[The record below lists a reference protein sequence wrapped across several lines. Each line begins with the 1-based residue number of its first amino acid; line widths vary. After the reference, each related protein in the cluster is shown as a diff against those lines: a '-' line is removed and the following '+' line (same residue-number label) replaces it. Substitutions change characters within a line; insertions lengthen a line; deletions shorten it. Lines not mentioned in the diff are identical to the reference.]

1 MAIQELKLSEVQ
13 LIDEAQP
20 RERIDLDVI
29 GEYAEVLKAGGT
41 LPPIVV
47 FGSIVADGFHRHLAH
62 QSAGRKTISAIVNR
76 GGLREAILYSC
87 SANAIHGLRRTNADK
102 RRAVLKL
109 LRDPVWREWS
119 DRKLARVAAVSP
131 PFVSE
136 MRATVG
142 RASQITERL
151 VERGESVFW
160 QKVRLRPTHP
170 KRKVRKDETRKGPT
184 TSKDPTTGTG
194 ANLDPNVKRILSAIA
209 LLARSDVTKFLSALA
224 RPQREGLV
232 HDIFRARKFLNAL

>member
-13 LIDEAQP
+13 LSDEAQP

-47 FGSIVADGFHRHLAH
+47 FGSIVADGFHRHMAH

-119 DRKLARVAAVSP
+119 DRKFARMAAVSN

-151 VERGESVFW
+151 VERGESVYR

-170 KRKVRKDETRKGPT
+170 KRKMREHETSKET
-184 TSKDPTTGTG
+184 TSKDPTPGTG
-194 ANLDPNVKRILSAIA
+194 ANLDPSVKRILSAIA

-232 HDIFRARKFLNAL
+232 PDIFKARKFLNAL